1 MAEKIVSTQITDH
14 VDGQPAIVMSNGN
27 WGVFDPKTNMYKDN
41 GIKASPEDDATAI
54 KYYKL
59 GNTSTPP
66 EAPTRAGGWDSL
78 TTLNASLAQADWDE
92 DPLTTSKTNKFCW
105 IAFYGKEN
113 VVDVSAT
120 ESAGHLIFKPK
131 YTRTKVSL
139 WSNYADSPTISVV
152 GNEII
157 ITNPDGTVVTQKFA
171 TTEAIADIANLIA
184 SLQEQMDGSVYSYS
198 LEGEPSMTKA
208 PVTTWINGVDP
219 SLIADIYSQHVGDTY
234 TDLLTYVSYRFAL
247 IQGSASDPSNYGWKV
262 IEDSALTNALGE
274 IARLGREKVTI
285 FTETPTAY
293 SKGDMWLQP
302 DNTMKIAIASRETFS
317 EGDWIQPYAT
327 KLEVSDIRED
337 LTAAQ
342 TDATAAKNQIGEL
355 VLGLTTMDGAV
366 ADAIKDSII
375 SDTEHMNLTAEL
387 KQLNVDQESLNATV
401 AYLLASTYLPTTPKD
416 ALVAKK
422 ELLLG
427 ANGTSGSM
435 GAYRTAISTM
445 IADRVITAPERT
457 AYNNAF
463 STYKTHLKDF
473 NAAISNARQAIDA
486 ELKRLADEKV
496 DNIEIGG
503 RNLLLKSELVE
514 GGVGADGG
522 FTGFKDRMRSG
533 FIKVES
539 NGTYTLKL
547 HEYSGDTLS
556 IFIKEYAG
564 DKTYTGQTV
573 GNSKEF
579 TFKVSPTTKH
589 IIVYIHTFFNPDALL
604 KLEKGNK
611 ATDWTEAPEDAEARL
626 NEAVIKATYWSL
638 KASTPVI
645 YKDANSATASG
656 VHTPVTVNGELRSG
670 TTTTQGGF
678 ISIQPNGGAESTAT
692 ASPRT
697 IAPTNAEGKTSYTVR
712 LYEKADKV
720 TLLDTMTIPVV
731 FKGASGVNAINAS
744 LSNEADVLPAS
755 PDGVVSDYTGS
766 GTIIRV
772 FEGATEL
779 TYGTGNGQYQVSA
792 LGSGI
797 NVGTPSTAGNTRV
810 YGVASNMTSDN
821 ATITF
826 TISGK
831 TSSGTSFSLTKVQAF
846 AKSRVGQKGNDGIE
860 GEGGIN
866 VTINRQGSFRT
877 YWRQIGDQG
886 QILTA
891 PEKVSEIIGGVEIG
905 GIKYIQCKV
914 IIYKGSVDVTAS
926 ALADPTTQGKW
937 YINDE
942 PTPKGTGEILNIPV
956 SYADGKDDEV
966 RFEYIDTNAKNWV
979 GQ

>member
-78 TTLNASLAQADWDE
+78 TTLNASLAQAGWDE

-139 WSNYADSPTISVV
+139 WSNYADSPTIAVV
-152 GNEII
+152 GNEIQ
-157 ITNPDGTVVTQKFA
+157 ITNPDGSVVTQKFA

-198 LEGEPSMTKA
+198 LEGEPSMTKV
-208 PVTTWINGVDP
+208 PVTTWIDGVDP

-317 EGDWIQPYAT
+317 EGDWLQPYAT
-327 KLEVSDIRED
+327 KSEVSDIRED
-337 LTAAQ
+337 LTTAQ

-401 AYLLASTYLPTTPKD
+401 AYLLASTYLPTTPKN

-473 NAAISNARQAIDA
+473 NTAISNARQAIDA
-486 ELKRLADEKV
+486 ELKRLADAKV
-496 DNIEIGG
+496 DGIEIGG
-503 RNLLLKSELVE
+503 RNLLSNNPANWEQGYFDLET
-514 GGVGADGG
+514 GA
-522 FTGFKDRMRSG
+522 
-533 FIKVES
+533 E
-539 NGTYTLKL
+539 
-547 HEYSGDTLS
+547 
-556 IFIKEYAG
+556 
-564 DKTYTGQTV
+564 
-573 GNSKEF
+573 
-579 TFKVSPTTKH
+579 
-589 IIVYIHTFFNPDALL
+589 
-604 KLEKGNK
+604 
-611 ATDWTEAPEDAEARL
+611 
-626 NEAVIKATYWSL
+626 
-638 KASTPVI
+638 
-645 YKDANSATASG
+645 
-656 VHTPVTVNGELRSG
+656 TVNPAA
-670 TTTTQGGF
+670 
-678 ISIQPNGGAESTAT
+678 I
-692 ASPRT
+692 RT
-697 IAPTNAEGKTSYTVR
+697 
-712 LYEKADKV
+712 
-720 TLLDTMTIPVV
+720 
-731 FKGASGVNAINAS
+731 KGYIAINS
-744 LSNEADVLPAS
+744 
-755 PDGVVSDYTGS
+755 
-766 GTIIRV
+766 
-772 FEGATEL
+772 
-779 TYGTGNGQYQVSA
+779 
-792 LGSGI
+792 
-797 NVGTPSTAGNTRV
+797 
-810 YGVASNMTSDN
+810 
-821 ATITF
+821 
-826 TISGK
+826 
-831 TSSGTSFSLTKVQAF
+831 
-846 AKSRVGQKGNDGIE
+846 
-860 GEGGIN
+860 
-866 VTINRQGSFRT
+866 
-877 YWRQIGDQG
+877 
-886 QILTA
+886 
-891 PEKVSEIIGGVEIG
+891 EK
-905 GIKYIQCKV
+905 
-914 IIYKGSVDVTAS
+914 
-926 ALADPTTQGKW
+926 
-937 YINDE
+937 
-942 PTPKGTGEILNIPV
+942 
-956 SYADGKDDEV
+956 
-966 RFEYIDTNAKNWV
+966 
-979 GQ
+979 